1 MTLRDAL
8 KHRFV
13 TDHGWGDAQMSFL
26 AGDASS
32 RSYDRLVQ
40 PDGTRA
46 VLMDAPPDKGENTAP
61 FVRIAAH
68 LRNIGLSAPQI
79 FAQDAE
85 HGFLLIE
92 DFGDALFA
100 RLMRDDPAREIPLYE
115 TAVDVLVHL
124 HAAPVLEV
132 PVCNADWLC
141 DATSLAFDHYA
152 RTDAAPFLAA
162 FRPLAERLDAVQKV
176 LILRDYHAEN
186 LIYLPERTGPARAG
200 LLDFQDALLG
210 HPAYDLVSILQ
221 DARRDIAPATEA
233 AMIAHYLRHTPQ
245 PEAEFKAA
253 YAILGAQRNLRIL
266 GIFARLSAQDG
277 KHHYLDYVPRVWGY
291 LHRNLRHPAL
301 AEVASALRPILP
313 EPTPAF
319 IAHLRGHTA

>member
-1 MTLRDAL
+1 
-8 KHRFV
+8 
-13 TDHGWGDAQMSFL
+13 
-26 AGDASS
+26 
-32 RSYDRLVQ
+32 
-40 PDGTRA
+40 
-46 VLMDAPPDKGENTAP
+46 
-61 FVRIAAH
+61 
-68 LRNIGLSAPQI
+68 
-79 FAQDAE
+79 
-85 HGFLLIE
+85 LIE